1 MLVMSR
7 IKLTS
12 RTAKVSG
19 NERDNTLRRAARVQ
33 QQMAQPVSNLQHDT
47 IEASSDMIK
56 KAFNSHRRIASGNG
70 VSVPKKVSEQI
81 AKQSNE
87 MTNNFERATGIYN
100 RIGSSA
106 LDAEIANTNT
116 YSKTFAAFVE
126 YNNNMLNAWTSFW
139 IAQQQ
144 QFVRA

>member
-12 RTAKVSG
+12 RTAKISG

-33 QQMAQPVSNLQHDT
+33 PQMAHSVSNLQHDT
-47 IEASSDMIK
+47 IEASKDMIK
-56 KAFNSHRRIASGNG
+56 KAFNSQRQIVSGID
-70 VSVPKKVSEQI
+70 VSVPTQVSEQI
-81 AKQSNE
+81 KKQSNE

-100 RIGSSA
+100 QLGTSV
-106 LDAEIANTNT
+106 LDAEIENSNI
-116 YSKTFAAFVE
+116 YSKTFAAFAE
-126 YNNNMLNAWTSFW
+126 YNNNLLNAWTSFW

-144 QFVRA
+144 QFIKA